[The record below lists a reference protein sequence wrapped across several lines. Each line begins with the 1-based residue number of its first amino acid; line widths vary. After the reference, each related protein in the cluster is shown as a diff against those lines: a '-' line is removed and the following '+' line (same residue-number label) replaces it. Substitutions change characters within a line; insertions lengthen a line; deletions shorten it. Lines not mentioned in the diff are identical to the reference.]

1 MQTINSTLTWCGV
14 GLSNERSTL
23 VGLDGKGFNCRDF
36 CGVVPGDFAVDWV
49 DLRHDVQGVF
59 VLRFGFGAL
68 GCEGELD
75 RIAKELV
82 AAVDGAIEDGEFGE

>member
-1 MQTINSTLTWCGV
+1 MSIDATLTWCGV

-23 VGLDGKGFNCRDF
+23 VGLDGKGFN
-36 CGVVPGDFAVDWV
+36 GWVVPGDFAVNWV
-49 DLRHDVQGVF
+49 DARHDVHGVF

-68 GCEGELD
+68 GCECELD

>member
-1 MQTINSTLTWCGV
+1 MQTINSTLTLCGV

-23 VGLDGKGFNCRDF
+23 VGLDGKGFNGWDF
-36 CGVVPGDFAVDWV
+36 GGVVPGDFAVNWV
-49 DLRHDVQGVF
+49 DSRHDVQGVF